1 MTCLRRLNHLK
12 YLIIYPN
19 ISPVRLYVTAYVY
32 RILKQSQG
40 LKPSGDFLR
49 NEEPV
54 SPNAFVDDCH
64 VRTDD
69 RRPFIGA

>member
-1 MTCLRRLNHLK
+1 MCLCRLNHLK

-40 LKPSGDFLR
+40 LKPCRGFLR
-49 NEEPV
+49 NQVPV
-54 SPNAFVDDCH
+54 SLNASVEDCR